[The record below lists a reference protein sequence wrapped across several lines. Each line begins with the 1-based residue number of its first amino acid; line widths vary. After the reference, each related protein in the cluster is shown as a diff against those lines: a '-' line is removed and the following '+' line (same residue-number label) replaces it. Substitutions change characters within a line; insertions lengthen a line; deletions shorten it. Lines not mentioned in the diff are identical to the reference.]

1 MKIAIFTNNY
11 LPNPY
16 GVSGS
21 VESFR
26 KEFER
31 LGHEVY
37 IFAPRWKGFADKNP
51 RVFRYP
57 AVETNVKIKFPIAI
71 PYSSKINK
79 ILSNLNLIIIHSQ
92 HPNLLGSAA
101 ARWAK
106 KKNIP
111 LVFTWHTLY
120 DQYAHFAPFV
130 PPKIAIWWAIRNAR
144 NYANKCDAVI
154 VPTPSVGE
162 IIKKWGVTNKNIT
175 AIPTGVE
182 EEQFANPN
190 RESVRKK
197 YGIKYDEVL
206 LLVVTRLTEEKNMEF
221 LVEAAAGILRDNKN
235 TKFMIC
241 GDGNLKEGLMKKVAN
256 VELSEKVIFVGIVP
270 DSEKKNYYSAG
281 DIFVYASKSETQGM
295 VLTEAMYSGLPIVAV
310 RATGVKD
317 IIEDGKT
324 GFLVSENKKEFGEA
338 VQKLIDDEYLRKK
351 FGEEAKRIAQEKYT
365 SLVCAG
371 KMIEIYEQAIEK
383 SRTLKNS
390 RFIGS

>member
-1 MKIAIFTNNY
+1 MKIGIFTNNY

-31 LGHEVY
+31 GGHEAY
-37 IFAPRWKGFADKNP
+37 IFAPRWKGYVDKNSH
-51 RVFRYP
+51 VFRYSSF
-57 AVETNVKIKFPIAI
+57 ETNVKIKFPIAI

-79 ILSNLNLIIIHSQ
+79 ILDKLDLDIIHSQ

-130 PPKIAIWWAIRNAR
+130 PSKIAIWWAIRNAR
-144 NYANKCDAVI
+144 NYANKCDQIV

-162 IIKKWGVTNKNIT
+162 IIKKWGVTSKNIT

-182 EEQFANPN
+182 EEQFAAPE

-197 YGIKYDEVL
+197 YDIRDDEAL
-206 LLVVTRLTEEKNMEF
+206 LLVVTRLTVEKNVEF
-221 LVEAAAGILRDNKN
+221 LVDTVLDILKN
-235 TKFMIC
+235 NEKTKFMIC
-241 GDGNLKEGLMKKVAN
+241 GDGNLRKGLMKKA
-256 VELSEKVIFVGIVP
+256 EDAGLSEKVVFSGIV
-270 DSEKKNYYSAG
+270 SSEEKKNYFSAG

-295 VLTEAMYSGLPIVAV
+295 ILSEAMYSGLPIVAV
-310 RATGVKD
+310 RATGAVD
-317 IIEDGKT
+317 IVEDGKT
-324 GFLVSENKKEFGEA
+324 GFLVGENGKEFKEA
-338 VQKLIDDEYLRKK
+338 VQKLIDDENLRKN
-351 FGEEAKRIAQEKYT
+351 FGEEAKKIAREKYT
-365 SLVCAG
+365 SEVCAK
-371 KMIEIYEQAIEK
+371 KMIEVYEKAISSK
-383 SRTLKNS
+383 Q
-390 RFIGS
+390 